1 MTRDGLLAGDCMTAH
16 MTSEIYDVLLC
27 ACATCDVCDQ
37 PLSSVCRSPVCDK
50 LVINYGCNS
59 MSTTINYEVFGLA
72 DAHVHLLQDDWRV
85 LRGRAGNADAGRL
98 PLNVFGL
105 ADAHVPLSNQVTYSC
120 PLRF

>member
-1 MTRDGLLAGDCMTAH
+1 M
-16 MTSEIYDVLLC
+16 
-27 ACATCDVCDQ
+27 
-37 PLSSVCRSPVCDK
+37 
-50 LVINYGCNS
+50 
-59 MSTTINYEVFGLA
+59 FGLA